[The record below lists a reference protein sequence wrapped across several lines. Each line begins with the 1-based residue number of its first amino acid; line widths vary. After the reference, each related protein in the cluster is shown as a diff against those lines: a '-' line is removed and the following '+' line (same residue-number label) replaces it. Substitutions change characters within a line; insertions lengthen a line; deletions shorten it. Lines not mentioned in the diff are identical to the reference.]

1 LLHWALHPL
10 SGPPALVPCAA
21 AVQSLK
27 PEIMFRVQP
36 AYYELG
42 PKVAAAINQAI
53 NVGQS
58 ECAELSLL
66 LNSDSALV
74 LCTNNTSS
82 CARDLGFAVLLAR
95 VASVPLFYAAAAA
108 SSCSQHHLHQ
118 LSAAFDPAQ

>member
-1 LLHWALHPL
+1 MHSFPGHQA
-10 SGPPALVPCAA
+10 SVPRIAAAADADAA

-58 ECAELSLL
+58 ECIW
-66 LNSDSALV
+66 N
-74 LCTNNTSS
+74 
-82 CARDLGFAVLLAR
+82 
-95 VASVPLFYAAAAA
+95 
-108 SSCSQHHLHQ
+108 
-118 LSAAFDPAQ
+118 LSAMFKTWNPCLCCV